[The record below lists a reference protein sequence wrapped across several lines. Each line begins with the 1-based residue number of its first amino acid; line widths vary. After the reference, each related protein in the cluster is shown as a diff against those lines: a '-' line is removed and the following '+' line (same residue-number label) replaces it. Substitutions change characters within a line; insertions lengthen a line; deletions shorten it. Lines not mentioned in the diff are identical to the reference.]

1 MVVLHFQKQN
11 QLELKRIKRFVKNL
25 FLWYNIAGK
34 GGEQMY
40 GEHMSL
46 KFHLETIYDDASF
59 RIENKDKVG
68 IVGVNGAGKT
78 TLFKVIL
85 KKEEL
90 NQGRIVIPRNTRIGY
105 LPQEIILEDKD
116 ITVFDYLLSARPI
129 EMLNKKLEQLYIDV
143 AVANGK
149 EQDKLLKEISKTQEK
164 LEYYNCYEAESI
176 LFTIISNMNIDSEL
190 LDMKLNDLSGGQKS
204 KIAFAHL
211 LYSAPEIMLLDEPT
225 NHLDAT
231 TRDYITNYLKNYKGM
246 VLIISHDVSFLNAIV
261 NKIMH
266 IDKVS
271 HKIEMYRGNYSD
283 YLKKS
288 EKQKELKERIIEQQE
303 KEVAKLREFV
313 LQYSNS
319 SGKRK
324 RIAQSREKLLAKK
337 EKDMI
342 ERDRTY
348 KRVKLRLQP
357 EREGSKIPLKV
368 NNISFGYPN
377 SKELIHNLS
386 FLINKKE
393 RFLIVGENGV
403 GKSTLLKLLVGKLKP
418 LEGNIWY
425 GSKTDTAYYAQE
437 QETLDLDKTVLENVI
452 NQSYTEKELRTI
464 LGSFLFHGD
473 DVFKKVAV
481 LSPGEKARIALCQV
495 MLKRANL
502 LLLDEPTNHLDPETQ
517 ELIGENF
524 KDYEGSIIL
533 VSHNPSFVEAI
544 GIDRML
550 ILPQGKITN
559 YSKEL
564 LEYYYKLNTTQK

>member
-1 MVVLHFQKQN
+1 
-11 QLELKRIKRFVKNL
+11 
-25 FLWYNIAGK
+25 
-34 GGEQMY
+34 MY
-40 GEHMSL
+40 GEHMNL

-68 IVGVNGAGKT
+68 VVGVNGAGKT

-90 NQGRIVIPRNTRIGY
+90 NQGKIVVPRNTRIGY
-105 LPQEIILEDKD
+105 LPQEIVLEDKD

-129 EMLNKKLEQLYIDV
+129 EKLNKKLEQLYIDV
-143 AVANGK
+143 AIAEGK

-164 LEYYNCYEAESI
+164 LEYYDCYEAESI
-176 LFTIISNMNIDSEL
+176 LFTIISNMNIDNEL

-225 NHLDAT
+225 NHLDTT

-288 EKQKELKERIIEQQE
+288 AKQKELKERLIEQQE

-324 RIAQSREKLLAKK
+324 RIAESREKLLAKK
-337 EKDMI
+337 EKEML
-342 ERDRTY
+342 ERDKTY

-357 EREGSKIPLKV
+357 EKEGSKIPIKV

-386 FLINKKE
+386 FLISKKE

-425 GSKTDTAYYAQE
+425 GSKTDMAYYAQE
-437 QETLDLDKTVLENVI
+437 QETLDLDKTVLENVE

-473 DVFKKVAV
+473 DVFKKVNV

-524 KDYEGSIIL
+524 KNYEGGIIL

>member
-1 MVVLHFQKQN
+1 
-11 QLELKRIKRFVKNL
+11 
-25 FLWYNIAGK
+25 
-34 GGEQMY
+34 MY

-176 LFTIISNMNIDSEL
+176 LFTIINNMNIDSEL

-342 ERDRTY
+342 ERDKTY

-425 GSKTDTAYYAQE
+425 GSKTDMAYYAQE